1 MDFSR
6 GCNLKFIDFLKVL
19 VELEEFFWIMLR
31 VRTKFKGRIFKL
43 RIGFGKSLGVGLGK
57 SLGLGLLGL
66 G

>member
-1 MDFSR
+1 MDFSH
-6 GCNLKFIDFLKVL
+6 GCILKFMDFLKVL
-19 VELEEFFWIMLR
+19 VGLEEFFLITLR
-31 VRTKFKGRIFKL
+31 VRTKYKGRIFNL